1 MGFLQFQGAIA
12 GFMADAI
19 DLKILAKLQ
28 KDCTQSLE
36 SLSDSVGLSPTSCY
50 RRIKKLESDGVIRA
64 RCAILD
70 EKKLGFQVT
79 AMFLIKLEKDS
90 ADIDQRMQQ
99 ILKNRPEIQ
108 HCYLIAGDFDFVMIA
123 KFRDATEYTDYIYHF
138 LETYADIPIQTYTS
152 KLVVRTVRQDWAL
165 PL

>member
-1 MGFLQFQGAIA
+1 
-12 GFMADAI
+12 
-19 DLKILAKLQ
+19 Q

-108 HCYLIAGDFDFVMIA
+108 HCYLIA
-123 KFRDATEYTDYIYHF
+123 
-138 LETYADIPIQTYTS
+138 
-152 KLVVRTVRQDWAL
+152 
-165 PL
+165 